1 MGLGQ
6 PHCSIS
12 PTCVSL
18 QTLIKSSWPRKPCLA
33 SVATTYRY
41 PGPIVTLH
49 KASAAALV
57 GFQTSKRLDC
67 PLLTGPPSA
76 VVIPFHTQST
86 HQPPCAQSDHYI
98 CALLPS
104 TEPHT
109 TENCLSAVSC
119 PNRVLSVNAIAVCFL
134 FANGHKAAQTRSL
147 WHPYYPIISR
157 LTPRQ
162 QHAKASG
169 DCPKTDCTLSASAA
183 QA

>member
-18 QTLIKSSWPRKPCLA
+18 QTLIRSSWPRKPCLA

-41 PGPIVTLH
+41 PGPIDTLH
-49 KASAAALV
+49 DVSAAALV
-57 GFQTSKRLDC
+57 GFQTSRRLDC

-98 CALLPS
+98 CALQPS

-109 TENCLSAVSC
+109 TDNCLSAVSC

-134 FANGHKAAQTRSL
+134 LFANGHKAAQTRSL
-147 WHPYYPIISR
+147 WHPFPPDY
-157 LTPRQ
+157 Q
-162 QHAKASG
+162 Q
-169 DCPKTDCTLSASAA
+169 TSASTTARKGFRGLPKN
-183 QA
+183 